1 MAKHDPYVN
10 CEHCDVVVRKSN
22 KARHLKAKHKE
33 IYKGR
38 VLYEKIE
45 CFCHKRFSPSHLKT
59 HWKKHHMEHASL
71 EHYRWEIKMR
81 IIEEGRTYSEFFN
94 QLRLRKKI
102 KQK

>member
-38 VLYEKIE
+38 VLY
-45 CFCHKRFSPSHLKT
+45 
-59 HWKKHHMEHASL
+59 
-71 EHYRWEIKMR
+71 
-81 IIEEGRTYSEFFN
+81 
-94 QLRLRKKI
+94 
-102 KQK
+102 